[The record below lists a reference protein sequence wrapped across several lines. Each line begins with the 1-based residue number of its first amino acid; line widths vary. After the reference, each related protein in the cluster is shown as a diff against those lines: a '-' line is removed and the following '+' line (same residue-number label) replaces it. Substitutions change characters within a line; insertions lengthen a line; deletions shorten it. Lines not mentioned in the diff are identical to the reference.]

1 MKVPKWLNSW
11 PSTAGKG
18 LFFRQGG
25 YFAFARR
32 LLRRPKPGQDHGP
45 MAAVI
50 AFIFGFAVSI
60 GAFFTVQ
67 SLYRADALKGF
78 EGPAAQFTVAVS
90 QSLERYLEIL
100 NAVGAFFAASNEVD
114 RWEFFE
120 FARETLPR
128 YQGVTA
134 LTWVPRVLDE
144 EREAFEHRARDDGLF
159 GFRFKDLGGGAEQ
172 TTAAARDVHYPVFYV
187 EPFEGNDQRLGVDLA
202 GRPADLAILH
212 EARDSGSVRIARLD
226 SQDAGAR
233 APNHVIVLP
242 VYRLGK
248 VPETLADRK
257 GELLGFARAHIAL
270 PELVA
275 AALPGPA
282 APPGLDI
289 YIYDDS
295 AEPGRRLVTYF
306 PSTLRSQ
313 ALAPLGEEEVRSGLY
328 SVTHHTIGARDWSIV
343 VKPVAS
349 YPHANVQMAA
359 WGVFAFG
366 ILTTLLLVQYLVASH
381 LKTRLI
387 ERAVTKRTTELH
399 ETNEALESEI
409 LERERAECK
418 LREAKQRAEMAS
430 RAKSDFLAMMSH
442 ELRTPLNAVI
452 GFSELLR
459 DQTLGP
465 LGNEQYRDYA
475 EHIRSSGAELLARI
489 NDILE
494 LTKIDSEDFSL
505 LVEPLDLVD
514 IFRAVDPMVRE
525 KATVGALKLTSDFA
539 TDLPRLD
546 ADPRALKQILYNLL
560 SNAIKFTP
568 TGGRVDVSA
577 KMDRGGRMIL
587 QVSDSGVGIDPEHLA
602 DVLQPFSQ
610 ADSSLGRKFEG
621 TGLGLALTHR
631 LVRLHDAEL
640 SIDSELGTGTTVAI
654 SFPKSRVL
662 GRTSATKAA

>member
-60 GAFFTVQ
+60 SAFFTVQ

-187 EPFEGNDQRLGVDLA
+187 EP
-202 GRPADLAILH
+202 DLAILH

-233 APNHVIVLP
+233 APNLVIVLP

-248 VPETLADRK
+248 VPETLDDRK

-275 AALPGPA
+275 AALPGPT

-295 AEPGRRLVTYF
+295 AEPGRRLVTYY
-306 PSTLRSQ
+306 PS
-313 ALAPLGEEEVRSGLY
+313 PG
-328 SVTHHTIGARDWSIV
+328 
-343 VKPVAS
+343 
-349 YPHANVQMAA
+349 
-359 WGVFAFG
+359 
-366 ILTTLLLVQYLVASH
+366 
-381 LKTRLI
+381 
-387 ERAVTKRTTELH
+387 
-399 ETNEALESEI
+399 
-409 LERERAECK
+409 
-418 LREAKQRAEMAS
+418 
-430 RAKSDFLAMMSH
+430 
-442 ELRTPLNAVI
+442 
-452 GFSELLR
+452 
-459 DQTLGP
+459 
-465 LGNEQYRDYA
+465 
-475 EHIRSSGAELLARI
+475 SGA
-489 NDILE
+489 
-494 LTKIDSEDFSL
+494 
-505 LVEPLDLVD
+505 PW
-514 IFRAVDPMVRE
+514 
-525 KATVGALKLTSDFA
+525 
-539 TDLPRLD
+539 
-546 ADPRALKQILYNLL
+546 
-560 SNAIKFTP
+560 
-568 TGGRVDVSA
+568 
-577 KMDRGGRMIL
+577 
-587 QVSDSGVGIDPEHLA
+587 
-602 DVLQPFSQ
+602 
-610 ADSSLGRKFEG
+610 
-621 TGLGLALTHR
+621 
-631 LVRLHDAEL
+631 
-640 SIDSELGTGTTVAI
+640 
-654 SFPKSRVL
+654 
-662 GRTSATKAA
+662 